1 MVHMN
6 ILPFFPYKIRVK
18 IWASRGALVL
28 KNLPANAGDVRGGS
42 LIPGS
47 VRTPEGENDNPLPY
61 AHLRSPMDRGAWQA
75 TQSTGLQSQTQLK
88 GLSTHAEQKCN
99 VLKYRRMLLTHSD
112 LAWLSFP
119 SFATLL
125 LIFLIFNPVV

>member
-61 AHLRSPMDRGAWQA
+61 AHLRSHGQRSLAGYAV
-75 TQSTGLQSQTQLK
+75 
-88 GLSTHAEQKCN
+88 HRVAE
-99 VLKYRRMLLTHSD
+99 SD
-112 LAWLSFP
+112 
-119 SFATLL
+119 TT
-125 LIFLIFNPVV
+125 